1 MDSLILRLWDSFV
14 GPPAVE
20 NIQCSGLNLPALGP
34 SQNLGACVLWTGHL
48 LPATPQTHLAESLLK
63 PRGGKGDDFL

>member
-1 MDSLILRLWDSFV
+1 MDSLILKTGDWDSFV

-34 SQNLGACVLWTGHL
+34 SQNLGVCVLWTGVAAACYTSD
-48 LPATPQTHLAESLLK
+48 PFSWVSSQSLRRK
-63 PRGGKGDDFL
+63 GG